1 MFMFLFYLSI
11 GFSYFKLFFLY
22 TWINLGRNTI
32 NVIIMKNEKKKKMD
46 IVMVE
51 MEKKSL
57 NKIIKRKKKKKKK
70 SKDKLQ
76 NKHVCSRNNYYT
88 IHNFCIFV
96 KY

>member
-1 MFMFLFYLSI
+1 
-11 GFSYFKLFFLY
+11 
-22 TWINLGRNTI
+22 
-32 NVIIMKNEKKKKMD
+32 MD

-57 NKIIKRKKKKKKK
+57 NKMIKRKK

-76 NKHVCSRNNYYT
+76 SKHVCSRNNYYT